1 MELLEG
7 EYIMMYNVNVM
18 VYFVFNNELEN
29 WSGEDIVVRLKV
41 VRRGV
46 IDIEDE
52 IDDGRLIE
60 KLYMY
65 FLENSFYVIRVNFDC
80 FVEL

>member
-65 FLENSFYVIRVNFDC
+65 FLENSFLIYCWV
-80 FVEL
+80 